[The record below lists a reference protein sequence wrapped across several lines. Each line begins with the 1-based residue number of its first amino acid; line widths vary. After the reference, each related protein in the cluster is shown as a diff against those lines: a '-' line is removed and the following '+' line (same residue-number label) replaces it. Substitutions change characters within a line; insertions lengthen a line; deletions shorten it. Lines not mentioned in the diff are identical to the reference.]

1 MNIAIYG
8 GTFNPVHKGHLNCL
22 KTVLESVELD
32 RVIVLPDRIPPH
44 KSAEGLASGK
54 DRLNMCRIAFEGL
67 DKVSVSDWE
76 LKRKGK
82 SYSVIT
88 LRHFH
93 KNSPDDKLF
102 FIMGSDMLLSFE
114 QWFEYKEILSLAT
127 LVCVS
132 RENAVTREKLQA
144 HADRLI
150 AENGGEILVLKTVPL
165 EVSSTEIRKMINNS
179 LDCYCYLDKNVV
191 QYIEDNNLYSLE

>member
-22 KTVLESVELD
+22 KSVIESVQLD
-32 RVIVLPDRIPPH
+32 KIIVLPDRIPPH
-44 KSAEGLASGK
+44 KSAQGLASGR
-54 DRLNMCRIAFEGL
+54 DRLKMCSLAFEGL
-67 DKVSVSDWE
+67 ENVIVSDWE

-93 KNSPDDKLF
+93 EMYPDDKLF

-114 QWFEYKEILSLAT
+114 QWFQYDEILQLAA
-127 LVCVS
+127 LLCVS
-132 RENAVTREKLQA
+132 RENSDTNAKLQL
-144 HADRLI
+144 HADRLMK
-150 AENGGEILVLKTVPL
+150 ECGGEIIIVQTKPL
-165 EVSSTEIRKMINNS
+165 EISSTQIREMIKKS
-179 LDCYCYLDKNVV
+179 EDPSCYLDKNVV
-191 QYIEDNNLYSLE
+191 QYISEKNLYRR

>member
-1 MNIAIYG
+1 MNIAVYG
-8 GTFNPVHKGHLNCL
+8 GTFNPVHKGHYNCL
-22 KTVLESVELD
+22 KTALD
-32 RVIVLPDRIPPH
+32 SLSLDKVIVLPDRIPPH
-44 KSAEGLASGK
+44 KSAQGLTSGK
-54 DRLNMCRIAFEGL
+54 DRLNMCRIAFKDL

-76 LKRKGK
+76 LKQQGK

-93 KNSPDDKLF
+93 EKYPQDKLY

-114 QWFEYKEILSLAT
+114 SWFEYKEILTLAS

-132 RENAVTREKLQA
+132 RENSMTREKLEQ
-144 HADRLI
+144 HAQKLMQQ
-150 AENGGEILVLKTVPL
+150 NGGEILIL
-165 EVSSTEIRKMINNS
+165 ETEPFEISSTKLRKMINKS

-191 QYIEDNNLYSLE
+191 KYIKDNNLYV

>member
-22 KTVLESVELD
+22 KSVIESVQLD
-32 RVIVLPDRIPPH
+32 KIIVLPDRIPPH
-44 KSAEGLASGK
+44 KSAQGLASGR
-54 DRLNMCRIAFEGL
+54 DRLKMCSLAFEGL
-67 DKVSVSDWE
+67 ENVIVSDWE

-93 KNSPDDKLF
+93 EMYPDDKLF

-114 QWFEYKEILSLAT
+114 QWFQYDEILKLAA
-127 LVCVS
+127 LLCVS
-132 RENAVTREKLQA
+132 RENSDTNAKLQL
-144 HADRLI
+144 HADSLMK
-150 AENGGEILVLKTVPL
+150 ECGGEIIIVQTKPL
-165 EVSSTEIRKMINNS
+165 EISSTQIREMIKKS
-179 LDCYCYLDKNVV
+179 EDPSCYLDKNVV
-191 QYIEDNNLYSLE
+191 QYISEKYLYRR

>member
-1 MNIAIYG
+1 MNIAVYG
-8 GTFNPVHKGHLNCL
+8 GTFNPVHKGHYNCL
-22 KTVLESVELD
+22 KTALD
-32 RVIVLPDRIPPH
+32 SLSLDKVIVLPDRIPPH
-44 KSAEGLASGK
+44 KSAQGLASGK
-54 DRLNMCRIAFEGL
+54 DRLNMCRIAFKEL

-76 LKRKGK
+76 LKQQGK

-93 KNSPDDKLF
+93 EKYPQDKLY

-114 QWFEYKEILSLAT
+114 SWFEYKEILTLAS

-132 RENAVTREKLQA
+132 RENSMTKEKLEQ
-144 HADRLI
+144 HSRELMQQ
-150 AENGGEILVLKTVPL
+150 NGGEILIL
-165 EVSSTEIRKMINNS
+165 ETEPFEISSTKLRKMINKS

-191 QYIEDNNLYSLE
+191 KYIKDNNLYV